1 MNFVVYSKDGCPFCV
16 KVVQALRLAE
26 IKHVIYKLN
35 QDYTRQE
42 FYKTFGEGST
52 FPQVRVLTEE
62 GEETIG
68 GCSETV
74 KYLRE
79 NKLI

>member
-1 MNFVVYSKDGCPFCV
+1 MSYINLTK
-16 KVVQALRLAE
+16 
-26 IKHVIYKLN
+26 
-35 QDYTRQE
+35 DYTRQE
-42 FYKTFGEGST
+42 FYKTFGDGST
-52 FPQVRVLTEE
+52 FPQVRVFTEEE
-62 GEETIG
+62 GERTIG